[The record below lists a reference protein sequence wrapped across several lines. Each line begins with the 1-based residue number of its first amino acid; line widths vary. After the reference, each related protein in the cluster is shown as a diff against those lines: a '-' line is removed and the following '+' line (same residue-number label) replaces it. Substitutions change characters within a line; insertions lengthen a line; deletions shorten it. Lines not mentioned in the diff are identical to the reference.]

1 MIRPIDRLPP
11 CLRAACVALASF
23 AWFALGPAP
32 RVLAESPCTA
42 WAGEFDPL
50 PTVADADPLRARWAR
65 MRVDQLSALATRA
78 ESHDRGEAGRL
89 WERVRCLEPDSS
101 AAAAGIERTR
111 AAAVSEA
118 PPRPAPEPAVRETP
132 KPRPR
137 SEARAA
143 PKPEPR
149 KTGPSAARKPEP
161 APEIATP
168 PSVAAPL
175 DRTEK
180 MIRAARFDDAL
191 GELERLRSE
200 ARRPEE
206 RARLE
211 VLAATAQVAFGD
223 ETAARKSIERALRA
237 DPKLALDERTT
248 SPKLLRVFDDA
259 RAVIAAP
266 PYEPAA
272 SRLTPVAGPEK
283 AP

>member
-1 MIRPIDRLPP
+1 VIRPIDRFHPW
-11 CLRAACVALASF
+11 LRAACIALASC
-23 AWFALGPAP
+23 ALGPAP
-32 RVLAESPCTA
+32 RALAESPCTA

-89 WERVRCLEPDSS
+89 WQRVRCLEPDSA
-101 AAAAGIERTR
+101 AAAAGIERAR
-111 AAAVSEA
+111 ATAVSEA
-118 PPRPAPEPAVRETP
+118 PPRTAPEPAVRETP

-137 SEARAA
+137 AEARAE

-149 KTGPSAARKPEP
+149 KTGPSAAKKAEP
-161 APEIATP
+161 APEAATP
-168 PSVAAPL
+168 QSVAAPL
-175 DRTEK
+175 DHTEK

-191 GELERLRSE
+191 GELERLRPE
-200 ARRPEE
+200 AQRPEE

-237 DPKLALDERTT
+237 NPKLALDERTT

-272 SRLTPVAGPEK
+272 SKVTPVAEPGQ